1 MRHVAEE
8 RGQQNLVER
17 VIGSQERLIGI
28 VVVPR
33 LYRRPQSIDGEDS
46 LRFFF
51 RDGIDLG
58 LRKEPIW
65 SAIRLVTVM
74 VLALVVI
81 ASASPSPNPAASL
94 HGPSWIEAGSS
105 PGRRISTLA
114 CSRCPLQRGWD
125 AMLCDTRPGSG
136 WDRHTSRKQYV
147 ALSWT
152 QTITHR
158 DSWIQS
164 IRQHEPT
171 AIGLVGVP
179 PCQLAS
185 RDSSIPRRPRL
196 SKRTGEPMKLGED
209 RMQAAPI

>member
-1 MRHVAEE
+1 M
-8 RGQQNLVER
+8 
-17 VIGSQERLIGI
+17 IGI

-33 LYRRPQSIDGEDS
+33 LYRRPQPIDGEDS
-46 LRFFF
+46 LRCSY

-105 PGRRISTLA
+105 PGRHISTLA

-125 AMLCDTRPGSG
+125 AMLCDPRPGSG
-136 WDRHTSRKQYV
+136 WDRHTCRKQYV
-147 ALSWT
+147 ALAWT
-152 QTITHR
+152 HTITHR

-164 IRQHEPT
+164 IRQQGQSCHR
-171 AIGLVGVP
+171 IGGGSPMPAGIQGFV
-179 PCQLAS
+179 
-185 RDSSIPRRPRL
+185 DSSTPEVVER
-196 SKRTGEPMKLGED
+196 D
-209 RMQAAPI
+209 R